1 MASPQTQNGYTS
13 IANEILEQIARRR
26 FNGVQRSIIDVI
38 WRYTYGFR
46 RKEHQLANGFIAEA
60 IDADLKGVK
69 VELTRLIEWN
79 VITVTKEGAGSRPR
93 TLSFNKNYDQWIVGG
108 KSEPKKIK
116 NSGGIEDSSALEED
130 DSPPINK
137 EGDAKVMAPKGKLEK
152 SRIGKQEYAES
163 VWLKPEEHEK
173 LLSEFGQEGVTWM
186 IDVLSSYKLSVDKFY
201 ASDYAVFKRGGWLRQ
216 KYEKYISISEMNK
229 NGGYKNRSQQ
239 AHDDLDDLKNLYLN
253 EVNGDGNNHNGSD
266 SRIVSEDQK
275 GLPEFRQYR

>member
-69 VELTRLIEWN
+69 VELTRLIEWQ

-93 TLSFNKNYDQWIVGG
+93 TLAFNKNYEQWIVGG
-108 KSEPKKIK
+108 KSEPKKIT
-116 NSGGIEDSSALEED
+116 NSGGIEDSSPLEED

-163 VWLKPEEHEK
+163 VWLKPDEHEK
-173 LLSEFGQEGVTWM
+173 LLSEFGQEGLTWM

-216 KYEKYISISEMNK
+216 KYEAEQAKINKPVHQSSTQRTKSVLDEEMEK
-229 NGGYKNRSQQ
+229 
-239 AHDDLDDLKNLYLN
+239 
-253 EVNGDGNNHNGSD
+253 EVGSVGT
-266 SRIVSEDQK
+266 SRRDITDEVYQL
-275 GLPEFRQYR
+275 GLSEFRS